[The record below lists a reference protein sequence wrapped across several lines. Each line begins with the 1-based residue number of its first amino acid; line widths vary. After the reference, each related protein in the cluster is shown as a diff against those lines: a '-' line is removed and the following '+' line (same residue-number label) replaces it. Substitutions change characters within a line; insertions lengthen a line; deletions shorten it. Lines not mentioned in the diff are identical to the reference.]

1 MRRRRHGVP
10 VVGVLPD
17 GAVRAEVAGEAGG
30 RAEGRVERGDA
41 RRRVRPEEV
50 EAPVVHR
57 GEELGGA
64 GIRCNAVN
72 ADRVRTSL
80 LNADDIEQRARARG
94 LDSDAYYR
102 SNLLKRE
109 VAAEDVAQAFVS
121 LALAPSTTGSVLT
134 VDGGNI
140 AASPR

>member
-1 MRRRRHGVP
+1 MKQYA
-10 VVGVLPD
+10 L
-17 GAVRAEVAGEAGG
+17 
-30 RAEGRVERGDA
+30 
-41 RRRVRPEEV
+41 
-50 EAPVVHR
+50 
-57 GEELGGA
+57 ELGGA